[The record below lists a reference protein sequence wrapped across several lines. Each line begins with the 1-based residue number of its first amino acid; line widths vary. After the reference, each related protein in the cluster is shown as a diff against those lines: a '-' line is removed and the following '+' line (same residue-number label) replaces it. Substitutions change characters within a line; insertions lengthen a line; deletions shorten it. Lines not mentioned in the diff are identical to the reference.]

1 MVQTCHIDLP
11 ALNQSLKETILRRRE
26 SSLGVVCHNQGGW
39 HSERDILD
47 WEESCMKALM
57 IMVADHGPRYMEL
70 HTAWANVNETGDCNA
85 PHVHSGGGFKLS
97 GYYVVLGETGDTV
110 FEPGEFHVQPMPGLL
125 ALFPSTQRHR
135 VDPCK
140 EQRITVAFNFA

>member
-1 MVQTCHIDLP
+1 
-11 ALNQSLKETILRRRE
+11 
-26 SSLGVVCHNQGGW
+26 
-39 HSERDILD
+39 
-47 WEESCMKALM
+47 MKALM
-57 IMVADHGPRYMEL
+57 IMVADHGPRDMEL

-85 PHVHSGGGFKLS
+85 PHVHSGGGLKIS
-97 GYYVVLGETGDTV
+97 GYYVGETGDTV